1 MEPISKTNLV
11 NISDIKKVLKMDN
24 WFGTFIAKILMR
36 AMGINRMNRH
46 YYDCNTKYGRDFT
59 QALFKSYNIK
69 YEIPTEQLDKLPKE
83 GPFIIVSNH
92 PFGGWDGVVV
102 FVGICSIIPD
112 LKILSNFLL

>member
-46 YYDCNTKYGRDFT
+46 YYDCNTKHRF
-59 QALFKSYNIK
+59 YNH
-69 YEIPTEQLDKLPKE
+69 
-83 GPFIIVSNH
+83 N
-92 PFGGWDGVVV
+92 
-102 FVGICSIIPD
+102 
-112 LKILSNFLL
+112 